1 MAEPSD
7 MAEGSG
13 TPAEGA
19 KKPWAKIAAVVI
31 VLVVVIAA
39 IAAWRLSQPVSNPPP
54 PPPPVNGAPVITTAS
69 ADRDAADIGGVVSF
83 TASATDPEND
93 ALTYKWLFGDGTSAS
108 GATAT
113 HSYDLSGRYVAIV
126 AVSDANH
133 TVTSDSK
140 AVFVL
145 VTHPQTRS
153 PSLATD
159 QPNPVAIIA
168 ADRAVAA
175 TGEKV
180 TFNGNASWTYAWD
193 GASWSAQTA
202 AANATAMPRLV
213 WNWGDGSS
221 NRGSPVLYGTPSHT
235 YSTTGLHTVELV
247 ASNYLGVVDVA
258 EYTVLVT
265 ASPPPSSFVK
275 NPNVFT
281 FVTFGEPD
289 SLDPAYDYETSGG
302 QIIQNVAEGLIWY
315 QREKADVFSPMLA
328 TKVPDL
334 ANPADVSPNGRTYNL
349 TLKAGLTFTSGNP
362 VDCAAVIFSIKR
374 VLVLNDAA
382 GPAWILDQSLTA
394 YAADDPATPGVNERL
409 VAINNSVACPSGPTG
424 LAVQFRLAIPYPAF
438 IATLAFTAA
447 FVIDPNPNSYVVT
460 GRCPANPATGK
471 PDLMMFYC
479 HDQLVGT
486 GPFKLR
492 TWQPNQQIIL
502 DRNPTYHNRAV
513 QAVPY
518 AEVHVIK
525 ANDQATRVLMLKA
538 GDADAITLD
547 PSHRNDIRDAQGN
560 VLPGI
565 VEHLG
570 DTFIVQ
576 FLGFNQNINV
586 AGAPPGDINV
596 PGDFFKDIHLR
607 KAFSYAW
614 KYQEYITNVL
624 FGLGSTL
631 CGPVP
636 KGMFAYDATVPCYNY
651 DLVKAQAEFQQA
663 LDPRSAPPTD
673 TYWDNGFTLTIYYN
687 IGNLAREEGARLLQT
702 TLQALNPGKFVIK
715 VQGLEWA
722 SFLAAVR
729 AKTPALFFLGWA
741 PDYADPDDYVV
752 PFLRTGQFF
761 PNRVGYSNTT
771 LDPYID
777 AQSQDLNVANRTNT
791 LRRIQRAPY
800 YDVPYIWLF
809 QSQNYDVTRSWVQ
822 GYYSNPM
829 TTAGTGYYFYD
840 VRKA

>member
-7 MAEGSG
+7 MAEGSE
-13 TPAEGA
+13 TPAEGG

-31 VLVVVIAA
+31 VLVLVIAA
-39 IAAWRLSQPVSNPPP
+39 IAAWRLASPQTQ
-54 PPPPVNGAPVITTAS
+54 PPPPVNQAPSIGSVTSDRGAADTGVSVGFTATAS
-69 ADRDAADIGGVVSF
+69 
-83 TASATDPEND
+83 DPEND
-93 ALTYKWLFGDGTSAS
+93 TLSFTWYFGDGSQAS
-108 GATAT
+108 GATVA
-113 HSYDLSGRYVAIV
+113 HPYRIPGRFIAVLVVA
-126 AVSDANH
+126 DNH
-133 TVTSDSK
+133 GNTVRGDSK
-140 AVFVL
+140 AVFVQ
-145 VTHPQTRS
+145 VIHPETRA
-153 PSLATD
+153 PST
-159 QPNPVAIIA
+159 PFGGSNPVALA
-168 ADRAVAA
+168 SVDRSVVNVGD
-175 TGEKV
+175 TV
-180 TFNGNASWTYAWD
+180 TFRGNASWTWVFD
-193 GASWSAQTA
+193 IASSTWVSLTA
-202 AANATAMPRLV
+202 SDSEDAIPTL
-213 WNWGDGSS
+213 WWFWGDGQ
-221 NRGSPVLYGTPSHT
+221 VDVGTPTQVGQITHT
-235 YSTTGLHTVELV
+235 YTQAGTYPVKLV
-247 ASNYLGVVDVA
+247 SVNYLGRSDVA
-258 EYTVLVT
+258 GYTILVT
-265 ASPPPSSFVK
+265 PTPPPSSFVK
-275 NPNVFT
+275 NPDVFN

-315 QREKADVFSPMLA
+315 QREKADVFKPMLA
-328 TKVPDL
+328 TKVPDVT
-334 ANPADVSPNGRTYNL
+334 NPADVSRDGMTYNL
-349 TLKAGLTFTSGNP
+349 TLKPGITFTSGNP
-362 VDCAAVIFSIKR
+362 VNCAAVAFSIER

-394 YAADDPATPGVNERL
+394 YAVDDPATPGVDERL
-409 VAINNSVACPSGPTG
+409 VAIQNSVSCPAGPTG
-424 LAVQFRLAIPYPAF
+424 LAVQFHLAIPYPAF
-438 IATLAFTAA
+438 IATLAFTAS

-502 DRNPTYHNRAV
+502 DRNPTYYGAGA
-513 QAVPY
+513 QAVPFRQ
-518 AEVHVIK
+518 VNVIK

-547 PSHRNDIRDAQGN
+547 PSHRNDIRDTQGN

-596 PGDFFKDIHLR
+596 PADFFKDIHLR

-614 KYQEYITNVL
+614 KYQEYIANVL

-636 KGMFAYDATVPCYNY
+636 KGMFAYDANVPCYNY

-663 LDPRSAPPTD
+663 LDPRSPAPTD

-702 TLQALNPGKFVIK
+702 TLQGLNSKFVIK

-761 PNRVGYSNTT
+761 PNRVGYSNAT

-777 AQSQDLNVANRTNT
+777 AQSKDLNVANRTAT
-791 LRRIQRAPY
+791 LRLIQRAPY